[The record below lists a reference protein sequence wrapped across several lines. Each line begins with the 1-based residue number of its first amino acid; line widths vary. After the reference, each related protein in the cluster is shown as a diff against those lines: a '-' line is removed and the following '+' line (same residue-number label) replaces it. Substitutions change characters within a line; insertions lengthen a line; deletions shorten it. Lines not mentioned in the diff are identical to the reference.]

1 MIVLD
6 ASVLIGF
13 MLEQDEHHAAAV
25 ALLRNIAGQPPGAS
39 QLTVAEVLGV
49 PARLHRLDA
58 AEQMLAEL
66 GVTEVPLPAGA
77 ARRLA
82 ELRAETGLKLPDCCV
97 LLAAQTA
104 AGSLGT
110 FDERLA
116 REATSRG
123 IEVVAA

>member
-13 MLEQDEHHAAAV
+13 MFEQDEHHAAAV
-25 ALLRNIAGQPPGAS
+25 ALLRNIAGQPLGAS
-39 QLTVAEVLGV
+39 QLTVAEVFVV

-66 GVTEVPLPAGA
+66 GAAEVPLPPGA

-104 AGSLGT
+104 AGSLAT

>member
-13 MLEQDEHHAAAV
+13 MFAQDDHHAAAV
-25 ALLRNIAGQPPGAS
+25 ALLRNVAGQALGAS
-39 QLTVAEVLGV
+39 RLTLAEVLVV

-58 AEQMLAEL
+58 AEQMLADL
-66 GVTEVPLPAGA
+66 GVAEVPLPAGA

-97 LLAAQTA
+97 LLVAQSVT
-104 AGSLGT
+104 GSLAT

-116 REATSRG
+116 RETTSRG
-123 IEVVAA
+123 IEVIAD